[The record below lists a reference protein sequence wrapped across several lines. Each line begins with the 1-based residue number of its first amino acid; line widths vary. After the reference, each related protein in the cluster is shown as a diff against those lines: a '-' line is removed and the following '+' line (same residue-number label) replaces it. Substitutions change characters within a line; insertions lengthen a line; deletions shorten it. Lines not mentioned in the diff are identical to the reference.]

1 MSWESKVLWTE
12 GLFLQPHH
20 FQQAD
25 RHAEALVAG
34 LASRIGP
41 YAWGMSDI
49 EIDRAVLKVGQ
60 IALKSGSGLTQDG
73 TVFRIPETEGHPPAL
88 VVPSNIKDCVVYLT
102 VPQRRQ
108 GAVEVDLSGAELSAA
123 RLRPAEIEVTD
134 TTGRGQ
140 KSARI
145 AVGNLRLQ
153 FALEVD
159 DLADRYAIPIA
170 RIIEVRPDE
179 EVVLDDSFIPS
190 CLDLRAAH
198 QLSGFLNELE
208 GLLAHR
214 ASALSGRLTA
224 GAGAR
229 GAAEIQD
236 LLLLIT
242 INRALPVLRHLKT
255 IENVHP
261 VTFFRDCVSL
271 AGELASFM
279 APEKRP
285 SEYPPYRHH
294 DLTGSYQPVIR
305 DLRRFLSAVLEQTA
319 VMIPIEPRKF
329 GISVG
334 VIADR
339 KLIGSSNFVLA
350 VSADVDTDK
359 VRRHF
364 ADQAK
369 VGPVEEIRQ
378 FVNSALPGIPLRA
391 LPVAPRQIPYNSN
404 TVYFEVATESPY
416 WARMTTSGGIA
427 VHVSGEFPGLTLE
440 LWAIRRS

>member
-1 MSWESKVLWTE
+1 M
-12 GLFLQPHH
+12 
-20 FQQAD
+20 
-25 RHAEALVAG
+25 
-34 LASRIGP
+34 AS
-41 YAWGMSDI
+41 
-49 EIDRAVLKVGQ
+49 
-60 IALKSGSGLTQDG
+60 
-73 TVFRIPETEGHPPAL
+73 
-88 VVPSNIKDCVVYLT
+88 
-102 VPQRRQ
+102 
-108 GAVEVDLSGAELSAA
+108 
-123 RLRPAEIEVTD
+123 
-134 TTGRGQ
+134 
-140 KSARI
+140 
-145 AVGNLRLQ
+145 
-153 FALEVD
+153 
-159 DLADRYAIPIA
+159 
-170 RIIEVRPDE
+170 
-179 EVVLDDSFIPS
+179 
-190 CLDLRAAH
+190 
-198 QLSGFLNELE
+198 
-208 GLLAHR
+208 
-214 ASALSGRLTA
+214 
-224 GAGAR
+224 
-229 GAAEIQD
+229 
-236 LLLLIT
+236 
-242 INRALPVLRHLKT
+242 
-255 IENVHP
+255 
-261 VTFFRDCVSL
+261 
-271 AGELASFM
+271 
-279 APEKRP
+279 EKRP

-350 VSADVDTDK
+350 VSADVDADK